1 MDTLDLFLQAA
12 WKVLTWSLLLG
23 AGLVAVF
30 AVGVRG
36 LAPARQS
43 ADRTRSPAGE
53 PTVDNHPRAS
63 SLGVA
68 AAVLCF
74 LVVAT
79 GVALGLTFIVAAGQG
94 DVLSFSHGYP
104 TLVPKP

>member
-36 LAPARQS
+36 LAPARQPV
-43 ADRTRSPAGE
+43 DRTRSPAGDD
-53 PTVDNHPRAS
+53 TVDDHDNLS
-63 SLGVA
+63 SLRVA
-68 AAVLCF
+68 VSVVCF
-74 LVVAT
+74 LLVAI
-79 GVALGLTFIVAAGQG
+79 GVGLGLTFIVAAGQG

>member
-36 LAPARQS
+36 LAPARPPV
-43 ADRTRSPAGE
+43 DRTTSPAGDG
-53 PTVDNHPRAS
+53 TVDSRPRVS

-68 AAVLCF
+68 TAVVCF
-74 LVVAT
+74 LVVAL